1 MPKYEYACMNCDVD
15 YEKERGIND
24 AEPVYHC
31 PTCGYALNRVYSS
44 FGLQFKGGGFYS
56 TEGKG

>member
-1 MPKYEYACMNCDVD
+1 MNCDVD

-31 PTCGYALNRVYSS
+31 PTCGHALNRVYSS

-56 TEGKG
+56 TEGRG